1 MGMELPSKFQIKMIT
16 QMGIKNPTRLTTRTE
31 TNLIQ
36 SDDLHQKFNQNNE
49 FNQALLVEHERPYE
63 AT

>member
-1 MGMELPSKFQIKMIT
+1 MIT
-16 QMGIKNPTRLTTRTE
+16 QMRIKNPTRLTTRTT

-36 SDDLHQKFNQNNE
+36 SDDLHQTFNQNNE
-49 FNQALLVEHERPYE
+49 LNQALLVENETSYE

>member
-1 MGMELPSKFQIKMIT
+1 
-16 QMGIKNPTRLTTRTE
+16 MGIKNPTRWTTQTT

-36 SDDLHQKFNQNNE
+36 SDDFHQKFNQTNE
-49 FNQALLVEHERPYE
+49 LNQALLVEHETPYE